1 MVKNHPAIANKMPNC
16 QVKAEGNVPRSGA
29 RTISI
34 KWKKGFALS
43 KRIPALFGNSSGIQM
58 IGVRK
63 KKKPATGWQQFV
75 ANHDSGRKT
84 HQGAVPSRIN

>member
-63 KKKPATGWQQFV
+63 KRNLQQVGNNLWQITI
-75 ANHDSGRKT
+75 A
-84 HQGAVPSRIN
+84 GAKHTKEQCHPG